1 MIEGI
6 YEIGKLILKD
16 KNDSLASLIKNVPT
30 EKNGRKQYLLYLDF
44 KTNYKD
50 FKFDFKE
57 IDDNTKN
64 EYIYI
69 GNPKAAN
76 DPQDRLTTNR
86 LDYLI
91 SQTIPNLINALDEC
105 ELKDILK
112 NILGNY
118 YIDLGDL
125 SGQQKRYRYII
136 DLNKIGIEEVNSKK
150 IINEIKE
157 NNQNDYAKKIIQKFC
172 TIIFDHIKSQ
182 KDIAQKDIGLF
193 SILNEGII
201 LADTIDYKNYIINS
215 ISNKKT
221 NIESIKNICF
231 VCDSDQDI
239 TYDTTKLRFTYYI
252 TDKIGFSSELNGKS
266 TKGFLRNF
274 ALCDRCLKRLLAGE
288 NFILNNLKFRL
299 NNLDM
304 LLIPKFIFKTSID
317 LEQIKKWSNSINEG
331 FRNKLNQKSFKEL
344 EDNLFKIINFEDSYN
359 NIIINLLFYKKDQS
373 AFKILKLIKD
383 IPPSGMI
390 NIFKTIAKNN
400 EYFKEIINIDNIE
413 LKFEETGYLISIIN
427 NKNRDVDFKKVL
439 NFYDSIFSNKP
450 ISYGFLVNQF
460 TNVAA
465 SIMLN
470 SQMKTFG
477 DETKNLA
484 IYIQKCLILLN
495 ILKDLNLIKI
505 GGSMSYE
512 NLNVNKK
519 IIDYIEKLN
528 LNPLQAGLF
537 LLGYLIG
544 EIGNAQYK
552 KGNKSKPILEK
563 INYRGMDKNKIIRLC
578 NEIFEKL
585 KETKIIEY
593 HEKDYAEMK
602 NLIDS
607 NIKNWSLNDSENV
620 FYVLSGYSYSTLLMI
635 SNKNNNINLDEN

>member
-6 YEIGKLILKD
+6 YEIGKLNLKD
-16 KNDSLASLIKNVPT
+16 ENDSLTSLIKNIPT
-30 EKNGRKQYLLYLDF
+30 QKSEKKQYLLCLDF

-50 FKFDFKE
+50 FKFDIKE

-76 DPQDRLTTNR
+76 DPQDRLTTTR

-91 SQTIPNLINALDEC
+91 SQTIPNLINSLNEC
-105 ELKDILK
+105 ELK
-112 NILGNY
+112 NILDNILDNY
-118 YIDLGDL
+118 YIDLGNL
-125 SGQQKRYRYII
+125 SGQQKRYKYII
-136 DLNKIGIEEVNSKK
+136 DLNKIGIDSEDSNA
-150 IINEIKE
+150 IINEIKKD
-157 NNQNDYAKKIIQKFC
+157 NQNDYVKKVIQKFC

-182 KDIAQKDIGLF
+182 KNISQKDIGLF
-193 SILNEGII
+193 SILYNNKI
-201 LADTIDYKNYIINS
+201 LADTTDYKNYLK
-215 ISNKKT
+215 NKITSSKQED
-221 NIESIKNICF
+221 NIKKICFMCDSIKDVTF
-231 VCDSDQDI
+231 
-239 TYDTTKLRFTYYI
+239 DTTKLRFTYYI

-266 TKGFLRNF
+266 TTGFLRNF
-274 ALCDRCLKRLLAGE
+274 ALCDTCLKRLLAGE
-288 NFILNNLKFRL
+288 NFILNNFKFRI
-299 NNLDM
+299 NYLDM

-317 LEQIKKWSNSINEG
+317 LERIKIWGNSINEG
-331 FRNKLNQKSFKEL
+331 FNKKLDLESLRLL
-344 EDNLFKIINFEDSYN
+344 EDKLHKTITFEDSYN

-413 LKFEETGYLISIIN
+413 LRFEETGYLISIVNEKSKTI
-427 NKNRDVDFKKVL
+427 DFKKIL

-450 ISYGFLVNQF
+450 ISYEFLINQF

-465 SIMLN
+465 SKMLN
-470 SQMKTFG
+470 SQTKTFG
-477 DETKNLA
+477 DKSKNLA

-495 ILKDLNLIKI
+495 ILKNLNLVNM
-505 GGSMSYE
+505 GGPMSYE
-512 NLNVNKK
+512 NLNINKK
-519 IIDYIEKLN
+519 IIDYVEKLN
-528 LNPLQAGLF
+528 LNPSQTGLF

-602 NLIDS
+602 NLIDN
-607 NIKNWSLNDSENV
+607 NIKNWNLNDSENV

-635 SNKNNNINLDEN
+635 SSKNNNINLEEN